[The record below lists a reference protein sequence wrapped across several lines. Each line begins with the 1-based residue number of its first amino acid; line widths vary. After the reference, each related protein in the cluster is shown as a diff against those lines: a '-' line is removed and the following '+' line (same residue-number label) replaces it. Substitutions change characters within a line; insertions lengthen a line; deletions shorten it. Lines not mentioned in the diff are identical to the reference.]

1 MARSSGLPRHSRNVA
16 ITLLAWVGAALL
28 FSFIRLYGIE
38 EEGLYRPM
46 ASSRDVLSTILKE
59 GFILGLAF
67 GLIFGLLDLL
77 MGLRWWRSLS
87 YGLIILIRTLAHIV
101 LTLGI
106 MVLAFWWLQVWDGDP
121 ARTQGWEVLRE
132 GMHLKTGLVLL
143 VYTSVVSFLFNFIRQ
158 VAAMFGPG
166 TLAKLISGR
175 YHQPQEEWRI
185 FMFLDLKSSTT
196 YAERLGHVLYSELIQ
211 DCFYDLTDAIQQ
223 HGVEVYQ
230 YVGDEAVLTW
240 QPREG
245 LRNLNCLR
253 AYFSFE
259 ASIQRRA
266 RYYFDKYDLVP
277 VFKAGVNAGLVMVAE
292 VGVVKKEI
300 AYHSDVLNTAARVQ
314 GYCNK
319 LGHRLL
325 MPEAMKDYLGDPPPD
340 LTYSYAG
347 TVPLRGKS
355 SEVALYAVEALG
367 TEEHAFAFSE

>member
-1 MARSSGLPRHSRNVA
+1 MTLSPTLVRHTRN
-16 ITLLAWVGAALL
+16 ILLTLLAWVGAALL

-38 EEGLYRPM
+38 EEGLYQRLVSPQ
-46 ASSRDVLSTILKE
+46 AVLRTILKE
-59 GFILGLAF
+59 GLLLGLAF

-77 MGLRWWRSLS
+77 MGLRGWRRLS
-87 YGLIILIRTLAHIV
+87 YGLIILIRTLAHV
-101 LTLGI
+101 LLTLLI
-106 MVLAFWWLQVWDGDP
+106 LSVLFLWLEAWPSDTAAGP
-121 ARTQGWEVLRE
+121 PHSPL
-132 GMHLKTGLVLL
+132 HPKTALVLL
-143 VYTSVVSFLFNFIRQ
+143 VYTSVVSALFSFIRQ

-175 YHQPQEEWRI
+175 YHQPQEEVRI

-211 DCFYDLTDAIQQ
+211 DCFFDLTDAIQQ
-223 HGVEVYQ
+223 HEVEVYQ

-240 QPREG
+240 KPREG
-245 LRNLNCLR
+245 LRNFNCLR

-325 MPEAMKDYLGDPPPD
+325 MPAAMKDFLGELPPG
-340 LTYSYAG
+340 LSCTYAG
-347 TVPLRGKS
+347 TVPLRGKTG
-355 SEVALYAVEALG
+355 EVGLYAVEALG
-367 TEEHAFAFSE
+367 AEEHAFAFSE